1 LAGAMFLQTFLNP
14 PAADP
19 MQQKMMRIMP
29 IAFSVMFFFFP
40 AGLVVYWLVNNVLS
54 MGQQWYVNKHVAS
67 VSKVK

>member
-1 LAGAMFLQTFLNP
+1 
-14 PAADP
+14 